1 MLSIPPDVLG
11 MIASL
16 YGVGAAGAAL
26 LQARQV
32 VRRRSSCEV
41 SARFF
46 ATYAGGYAVWLLYG
60 LSIDSVPL
68 ILVDAAGLACGLVTL
83 AITLRMRGS
92 LLRPSTWGSCPDNP
106 SNAIDAGKA
115 IGLLGERDETWRSA
129 GPTPGDSDRRSSRDR
144 AWHSSRERRRRPPEN
159 LGPRRQ
165 PHLPGALSANGRL
178 HRSRRIGSTD
188 PQPKETPT

>member
-1 MLSIPPDVLG
+1 MLG
-11 MIASL
+11 AIATL

-26 LQARQV
+26 LQARQM

-60 LSIDSVPL
+60 LSIESVPL

-92 LLRPSTWGSCPDNP
+92 LLRPSTWASCPENP
-106 SNAIDAGKA
+106 PNAIDGWYGNRAA
-115 IGLLGERDETWRSA
+115 
-129 GPTPGDSDRRSSRDR
+129 RR
-144 AWHSSRERRRRPPEN
+144 A
-159 LGPRRQ
+159 
-165 PHLPGALSANGRL
+165 
-178 HRSRRIGSTD
+178 
-188 PQPKETPT
+188 